1 MKRKIILGLTAYT
14 LVLMAIGGYLAITIR
29 TSTDDVARV
38 IGLHRA
44 DLLRED
50 FLIRL
55 REAQADLRNGDPAR
69 ARAAAAVVER
79 LTGQGEG
86 VDGCFGC
93 HHSPASRALLER
105 LQARAEDYRLALAG
119 VAADGADATEVA
131 GAEAAGEALSAQV
144 LQVVD
149 VTAARLE
156 AHTLGALAEIA
167 RTKYVVYGLVV
178 AAPLLSIL
186 LAFVVLRG
194 LATPLDALV
203 EATRRLRA
211 GDLDHRVEGLRDE
224 FAELSGSFNDM
235 AHSLQEQMRVL
246 ERTSQLAMVGEL
258 AAGLVHEIKNPL
270 AGIKAATQV
279 LAQESSLS
287 AEDRDV
293 LRKVA
298 REVDGLETLLK
309 GFLAFARPLKPQVT
323 ELDVN
328 AFVRTV
334 VAFYLK
340 SHALQ
345 AHGSVRIET
354 ALGAVPAA
362 QADPMQLQQILLN
375 LLLNAADA
383 TRGGGAVEV
392 RTTFDADTGK
402 VVLEVADDGRGISPQ
417 HAGEI
422 FRPFFT
428 TKAGGTGL
436 GLAVSKRLAEQQG
449 GAISFSGNPG
459 GGTVFRVH
467 LPSAGPPA
475 ARA

>member
-1 MKRKIILGLTAYT
+1 MKRKIILGLTIYT
-14 LVLMAIGGYLAITIR
+14 LVLMAVGAWLATTIR
-29 TSTDDVARV
+29 TSTDDVSRV
-38 IGLHRA
+38 IRLHRVE
-44 DLLRED
+44 LLRED

-55 REAQADLRNGDPAR
+55 RQAQADLRTGDPAR

-79 LTGQGEG
+79 LTGQGDG

-93 HHSPASRALLER
+93 HHSAASRALLEQ
-105 LQARAEDYRLALAG
+105 LQARAEGYRLALAG
-119 VAADGADATEVA
+119 LAADGAGRAEMA
-131 GAEAAGEALSAQV
+131 GAEAAGEALDAQV

-149 VTAARLE
+149 VTSARLE
-156 AHTLGALAEIA
+156 AHTLDALSEIA

-194 LATPLDALV
+194 LASPLEALLQ
-203 EATRRLRA
+203 ATRRLRA

-224 FAELSGSFNDM
+224 FAELSLSFNEM

-246 ERTSQLAMVGEL
+246 ERTSQLVMVGEL

-279 LAQESSLS
+279 LAQEAGLS

-309 GFLAFARPLKPQVT
+309 GFLAFARPLKPQPV
-323 ELDVN
+323 ELDLD
-328 AFVRTV
+328 AFLERAT
-334 VAFYLK
+334 AFYRR
-340 SHALQ
+340 SHGLRP
-345 AHGSVRIET
+345 GGTLRVVRAAGPLPT
-354 ALGAVPAA
+354 A

-383 TRGGGAVEV
+383 TPGGGAVEV
-392 RTTFDADTGK
+392 RTAFDADAGR
-402 VVLEVADDGRGISPQ
+402 VVLEVADQGRGISPQ
-417 HAGEI
+417 HADQI

-449 GAISFSGNPG
+449 GTITFAGQPG

-467 LPSAGPPA
+467 LPVAPGA